1 MMMLRSLV
9 VVTALCSCGTAAS
22 ALTKQECRA
31 KYKAAQAT
39 RSVGIAWVD
48 YQNKY
53 CGINAKAT
61 ARTSPSPLPLLEWSP
76 YLCRTRVGVRKPTWQ
91 PASGGR
97 Y

>member
-1 MMMLRSLV
+1 MMMIRSLV
-9 VVTALCSCGTAAS
+9 IVTALCSYGTSAS

-48 YQNKY
+48 YQKNR

-61 ARTSPSPLPLLEWSP
+61 ARTPP
-76 YLCRTRVGVRKPTWQ
+76 
-91 PASGGR
+91 PAAPEPR
-97 Y
+97 PIQRQ